1 MVRKGSRNMQK
12 KAFVRRDMAIFNG
25 IVLLLLIAAVMT
37 LLCFLNN
44 EKELV
49 FLIFACLSFNIIAAY
64 SLGTTKGLYLSI
76 VFVMFFSMYSL
87 YDIVLL
93 EKMGADVYID
103 FLALLC
109 FPVGGFL
116 GGELSAVVE
125 KNMFKIAS
133 VSELEKLVTLDG
145 STGFYNQQGFFK
157 QLEEE
162 VGRAKRYGTSFSL
175 LLFQISNLQ
184 QLQSIYKKQDIMF
197 IKKTVAEIV
206 ASKLRFTD
214 CRGILDDGSIG
225 VILPQTES
233 GGLNIVVSK
242 IDTAVGLIPV
252 KLSSAKRM
260 VRVRTSLGYATIE
273 NTDTDYKMLYLRAK
287 EDLVKYAFA
296 LFLNHDFDKSL
307 EVANMGLQKNA
318 RHAAF
323 NRLAMYNYTDLKRF
337 DEALKA
343 ADVFFKEC
351 DKADYSY
358 LDYMYYGHLLE
369 SLKKY
374 DDAVVQYEKA
384 VKMDPTKTDLFK
396 NISSAYEQK
405 NDYKKAISAYQKY
418 YASLDKEKQT
428 PDLQFQFG
436 RLYYGAGTQPDS
448 LAITVEERKQALMS
462 ADSTFHAIAEAAP
475 DSYLG
480 NFWRARANSALD
492 PETTQGLA
500 KPFYEEVAALLES
513 KNDPHYNSA
522 LVECYSYLGYYYLLA
537 IENPALKAEAKA
549 NKDKSIE
556 YWSKILAIDPANA
569 TAKRALDGIK

>member
-1 MVRKGSRNMQK
+1 MQK

-64 SLGTTKGLYLSI
+64 SLGTTKVLYLSI

-287 EDLVKYAFA
+287 EDLV
-296 LFLNHDFDKSL
+296 NGS
-307 EVANMGLQKNA
+307 
-318 RHAAF
+318 
-323 NRLAMYNYTDLKRF
+323 
-337 DEALKA
+337 
-343 ADVFFKEC
+343 
-351 DKADYSY
+351 
-358 LDYMYYGHLLE
+358 
-369 SLKKY
+369 
-374 DDAVVQYEKA
+374 
-384 VKMDPTKTDLFK
+384 
-396 NISSAYEQK
+396 
-405 NDYKKAISAYQKY
+405 
-418 YASLDKEKQT
+418 
-428 PDLQFQFG
+428 
-436 RLYYGAGTQPDS
+436 
-448 LAITVEERKQALMS
+448 
-462 ADSTFHAIAEAAP
+462 
-475 DSYLG
+475 
-480 NFWRARANSALD
+480 
-492 PETTQGLA
+492 
-500 KPFYEEVAALLES
+500 
-513 KNDPHYNSA
+513 
-522 LVECYSYLGYYYLLA
+522 
-537 IENPALKAEAKA
+537 
-549 NKDKSIE
+549 
-556 YWSKILAIDPANA
+556 
-569 TAKRALDGIK
+569 

>member
-1 MVRKGSRNMQK
+1 MQK

-76 VFVMFFSMYSL
+76 VFVMFFRMYSL

-214 CRGILDDGSIG
+214 CKGILDDGSIG

-287 EDLVKYAFA
+287 EDLV
-296 LFLNHDFDKSL
+296 NGS
-307 EVANMGLQKNA
+307 
-318 RHAAF
+318 
-323 NRLAMYNYTDLKRF
+323 
-337 DEALKA
+337 
-343 ADVFFKEC
+343 
-351 DKADYSY
+351 
-358 LDYMYYGHLLE
+358 
-369 SLKKY
+369 
-374 DDAVVQYEKA
+374 
-384 VKMDPTKTDLFK
+384 
-396 NISSAYEQK
+396 
-405 NDYKKAISAYQKY
+405 
-418 YASLDKEKQT
+418 
-428 PDLQFQFG
+428 
-436 RLYYGAGTQPDS
+436 
-448 LAITVEERKQALMS
+448 
-462 ADSTFHAIAEAAP
+462 
-475 DSYLG
+475 
-480 NFWRARANSALD
+480 
-492 PETTQGLA
+492 
-500 KPFYEEVAALLES
+500 
-513 KNDPHYNSA
+513 
-522 LVECYSYLGYYYLLA
+522 
-537 IENPALKAEAKA
+537 
-549 NKDKSIE
+549 
-556 YWSKILAIDPANA
+556 
-569 TAKRALDGIK
+569 

>member
-1 MVRKGSRNMQK
+1 MQK

-197 IKKTVAEIV
+197 IKKTVVEIV

-214 CRGILDDGSIG
+214 CKGILDDGSIG

-287 EDLVKYAFA
+287 EDLV
-296 LFLNHDFDKSL
+296 NGS
-307 EVANMGLQKNA
+307 
-318 RHAAF
+318 
-323 NRLAMYNYTDLKRF
+323 
-337 DEALKA
+337 
-343 ADVFFKEC
+343 
-351 DKADYSY
+351 
-358 LDYMYYGHLLE
+358 
-369 SLKKY
+369 
-374 DDAVVQYEKA
+374 
-384 VKMDPTKTDLFK
+384 
-396 NISSAYEQK
+396 
-405 NDYKKAISAYQKY
+405 
-418 YASLDKEKQT
+418 
-428 PDLQFQFG
+428 
-436 RLYYGAGTQPDS
+436 
-448 LAITVEERKQALMS
+448 
-462 ADSTFHAIAEAAP
+462 
-475 DSYLG
+475 
-480 NFWRARANSALD
+480 
-492 PETTQGLA
+492 
-500 KPFYEEVAALLES
+500 
-513 KNDPHYNSA
+513 
-522 LVECYSYLGYYYLLA
+522 
-537 IENPALKAEAKA
+537 
-549 NKDKSIE
+549 
-556 YWSKILAIDPANA
+556 
-569 TAKRALDGIK
+569 

>member
-214 CRGILDDGSIG
+214 CKGILDDGSIG

-252 KLSSAKRM
+252 KLSSAKRV

-287 EDLVKYAFA
+287 EDLV
-296 LFLNHDFDKSL
+296 NGS
-307 EVANMGLQKNA
+307 
-318 RHAAF
+318 
-323 NRLAMYNYTDLKRF
+323 
-337 DEALKA
+337 
-343 ADVFFKEC
+343 
-351 DKADYSY
+351 
-358 LDYMYYGHLLE
+358 
-369 SLKKY
+369 
-374 DDAVVQYEKA
+374 
-384 VKMDPTKTDLFK
+384 
-396 NISSAYEQK
+396 
-405 NDYKKAISAYQKY
+405 
-418 YASLDKEKQT
+418 
-428 PDLQFQFG
+428 
-436 RLYYGAGTQPDS
+436 
-448 LAITVEERKQALMS
+448 
-462 ADSTFHAIAEAAP
+462 
-475 DSYLG
+475 
-480 NFWRARANSALD
+480 
-492 PETTQGLA
+492 
-500 KPFYEEVAALLES
+500 
-513 KNDPHYNSA
+513 
-522 LVECYSYLGYYYLLA
+522 
-537 IENPALKAEAKA
+537 
-549 NKDKSIE
+549 
-556 YWSKILAIDPANA
+556 
-569 TAKRALDGIK
+569 

>member
-1 MVRKGSRNMQK
+1 MQK

-49 FLIFACLSFNIIAAY
+49 FLNFACLSFNIIAAY

-214 CRGILDDGSIG
+214 CKGILDDGSIG

-287 EDLVKYAFA
+287 EDLV
-296 LFLNHDFDKSL
+296 NGS
-307 EVANMGLQKNA
+307 
-318 RHAAF
+318 
-323 NRLAMYNYTDLKRF
+323 
-337 DEALKA
+337 
-343 ADVFFKEC
+343 
-351 DKADYSY
+351 
-358 LDYMYYGHLLE
+358 
-369 SLKKY
+369 
-374 DDAVVQYEKA
+374 
-384 VKMDPTKTDLFK
+384 
-396 NISSAYEQK
+396 
-405 NDYKKAISAYQKY
+405 
-418 YASLDKEKQT
+418 
-428 PDLQFQFG
+428 
-436 RLYYGAGTQPDS
+436 
-448 LAITVEERKQALMS
+448 
-462 ADSTFHAIAEAAP
+462 
-475 DSYLG
+475 
-480 NFWRARANSALD
+480 
-492 PETTQGLA
+492 
-500 KPFYEEVAALLES
+500 
-513 KNDPHYNSA
+513 
-522 LVECYSYLGYYYLLA
+522 
-537 IENPALKAEAKA
+537 
-549 NKDKSIE
+549 
-556 YWSKILAIDPANA
+556 
-569 TAKRALDGIK
+569 

>member
-1 MVRKGSRNMQK
+1 MQK

-25 IVLLLLIAAVMT
+25 IVLLLLIAAVIT

-214 CRGILDDGSIG
+214 CKGILDDGSIG

-287 EDLVKYAFA
+287 EDLVNGSQDAF
-296 LFLNHDFDKSL
+296 S
-307 EVANMGLQKNA
+307 QKNNIGIVNVDIGD
-318 RHAAF
+318 R
-323 NRLAMYNYTDLKRF
+323 
-337 DEALKA
+337 
-343 ADVFFKEC
+343 
-351 DKADYSY
+351 
-358 LDYMYYGHLLE
+358 HLLC
-369 SLKKY
+369 
-374 DDAVVQYEKA
+374 
-384 VKMDPTKTDLFK
+384 TDCR
-396 NISSAYEQK
+396 QK
-405 NDYKKAISAYQKY
+405 
-418 YASLDKEKQT
+418 
-428 PDLQFQFG
+428 F
-436 RLYYGAGTQPDS
+436 
-448 LAITVEERKQALMS
+448 
-462 ADSTFHAIAEAAP
+462 
-475 DSYLG
+475 
-480 NFWRARANSALD
+480 
-492 PETTQGLA
+492 
-500 KPFYEEVAALLES
+500 
-513 KNDPHYNSA
+513 
-522 LVECYSYLGYYYLLA
+522 
-537 IENPALKAEAKA
+537 PAL
-549 NKDKSIE
+549 
-556 YWSKILAIDPANA
+556 
-569 TAKRALDGIK
+569 

>member
-1 MVRKGSRNMQK
+1 MKK

-87 YDIVLL
+87 DDIVLL

-214 CRGILDDGSIG
+214 CKGILDDGSIG

-287 EDLVKYAFA
+287 EDLV
-296 LFLNHDFDKSL
+296 NGS
-307 EVANMGLQKNA
+307 
-318 RHAAF
+318 
-323 NRLAMYNYTDLKRF
+323 
-337 DEALKA
+337 
-343 ADVFFKEC
+343 
-351 DKADYSY
+351 
-358 LDYMYYGHLLE
+358 
-369 SLKKY
+369 
-374 DDAVVQYEKA
+374 
-384 VKMDPTKTDLFK
+384 
-396 NISSAYEQK
+396 
-405 NDYKKAISAYQKY
+405 
-418 YASLDKEKQT
+418 
-428 PDLQFQFG
+428 
-436 RLYYGAGTQPDS
+436 
-448 LAITVEERKQALMS
+448 
-462 ADSTFHAIAEAAP
+462 
-475 DSYLG
+475 
-480 NFWRARANSALD
+480 
-492 PETTQGLA
+492 
-500 KPFYEEVAALLES
+500 
-513 KNDPHYNSA
+513 
-522 LVECYSYLGYYYLLA
+522 
-537 IENPALKAEAKA
+537 
-549 NKDKSIE
+549 
-556 YWSKILAIDPANA
+556 
-569 TAKRALDGIK
+569 

>member
-93 EKMGADVYID
+93 EKMGADVYFD

-287 EDLVKYAFA
+287 EDLV
-296 LFLNHDFDKSL
+296 NGS
-307 EVANMGLQKNA
+307 
-318 RHAAF
+318 
-323 NRLAMYNYTDLKRF
+323 
-337 DEALKA
+337 
-343 ADVFFKEC
+343 
-351 DKADYSY
+351 
-358 LDYMYYGHLLE
+358 
-369 SLKKY
+369 
-374 DDAVVQYEKA
+374 
-384 VKMDPTKTDLFK
+384 
-396 NISSAYEQK
+396 
-405 NDYKKAISAYQKY
+405 
-418 YASLDKEKQT
+418 
-428 PDLQFQFG
+428 
-436 RLYYGAGTQPDS
+436 
-448 LAITVEERKQALMS
+448 
-462 ADSTFHAIAEAAP
+462 
-475 DSYLG
+475 
-480 NFWRARANSALD
+480 
-492 PETTQGLA
+492 
-500 KPFYEEVAALLES
+500 
-513 KNDPHYNSA
+513 
-522 LVECYSYLGYYYLLA
+522 
-537 IENPALKAEAKA
+537 
-549 NKDKSIE
+549 
-556 YWSKILAIDPANA
+556 
-569 TAKRALDGIK
+569 

>member
-1 MVRKGSRNMQK
+1 MQK

-25 IVLLLLIAAVMT
+25 IVLLLLIAAEMT

-214 CRGILDDGSIG
+214 CKGILDDGSIG

-287 EDLVKYAFA
+287 EDLV
-296 LFLNHDFDKSL
+296 NGS
-307 EVANMGLQKNA
+307 
-318 RHAAF
+318 
-323 NRLAMYNYTDLKRF
+323 
-337 DEALKA
+337 
-343 ADVFFKEC
+343 
-351 DKADYSY
+351 
-358 LDYMYYGHLLE
+358 
-369 SLKKY
+369 
-374 DDAVVQYEKA
+374 
-384 VKMDPTKTDLFK
+384 
-396 NISSAYEQK
+396 
-405 NDYKKAISAYQKY
+405 
-418 YASLDKEKQT
+418 
-428 PDLQFQFG
+428 
-436 RLYYGAGTQPDS
+436 
-448 LAITVEERKQALMS
+448 
-462 ADSTFHAIAEAAP
+462 
-475 DSYLG
+475 
-480 NFWRARANSALD
+480 
-492 PETTQGLA
+492 
-500 KPFYEEVAALLES
+500 
-513 KNDPHYNSA
+513 
-522 LVECYSYLGYYYLLA
+522 
-537 IENPALKAEAKA
+537 
-549 NKDKSIE
+549 
-556 YWSKILAIDPANA
+556 
-569 TAKRALDGIK
+569 

>member
-1 MVRKGSRNMQK
+1 MQK

-25 IVLLLLIAAVMT
+25 IVLLLLIAAVIT

-44 EKELV
+44 VKELV
-49 FLIFACLSFNIIAAY
+49 FLIFACLSFNIITAY

-214 CRGILDDGSIG
+214 CKGILDDGSIG

-287 EDLVKYAFA
+287 EDLV
-296 LFLNHDFDKSL
+296 NGS
-307 EVANMGLQKNA
+307 
-318 RHAAF
+318 
-323 NRLAMYNYTDLKRF
+323 
-337 DEALKA
+337 
-343 ADVFFKEC
+343 
-351 DKADYSY
+351 
-358 LDYMYYGHLLE
+358 
-369 SLKKY
+369 
-374 DDAVVQYEKA
+374 
-384 VKMDPTKTDLFK
+384 
-396 NISSAYEQK
+396 
-405 NDYKKAISAYQKY
+405 
-418 YASLDKEKQT
+418 
-428 PDLQFQFG
+428 
-436 RLYYGAGTQPDS
+436 
-448 LAITVEERKQALMS
+448 
-462 ADSTFHAIAEAAP
+462 
-475 DSYLG
+475 
-480 NFWRARANSALD
+480 
-492 PETTQGLA
+492 
-500 KPFYEEVAALLES
+500 
-513 KNDPHYNSA
+513 
-522 LVECYSYLGYYYLLA
+522 
-537 IENPALKAEAKA
+537 
-549 NKDKSIE
+549 
-556 YWSKILAIDPANA
+556 
-569 TAKRALDGIK
+569 

>member
-1 MVRKGSRNMQK
+1 MQK

-25 IVLLLLIAAVMT
+25 IVLLLLIAAVMS

-214 CRGILDDGSIG
+214 CKGILDDGSIG

-287 EDLVKYAFA
+287 EDLV
-296 LFLNHDFDKSL
+296 NGS
-307 EVANMGLQKNA
+307 
-318 RHAAF
+318 
-323 NRLAMYNYTDLKRF
+323 
-337 DEALKA
+337 
-343 ADVFFKEC
+343 
-351 DKADYSY
+351 
-358 LDYMYYGHLLE
+358 
-369 SLKKY
+369 
-374 DDAVVQYEKA
+374 
-384 VKMDPTKTDLFK
+384 
-396 NISSAYEQK
+396 
-405 NDYKKAISAYQKY
+405 
-418 YASLDKEKQT
+418 
-428 PDLQFQFG
+428 
-436 RLYYGAGTQPDS
+436 
-448 LAITVEERKQALMS
+448 
-462 ADSTFHAIAEAAP
+462 
-475 DSYLG
+475 
-480 NFWRARANSALD
+480 
-492 PETTQGLA
+492 
-500 KPFYEEVAALLES
+500 
-513 KNDPHYNSA
+513 
-522 LVECYSYLGYYYLLA
+522 
-537 IENPALKAEAKA
+537 
-549 NKDKSIE
+549 
-556 YWSKILAIDPANA
+556 
-569 TAKRALDGIK
+569 

>member
-1 MVRKGSRNMQK
+1 MQK

-109 FPVGGFL
+109 FPVGGLL

-287 EDLVKYAFA
+287 EDLV
-296 LFLNHDFDKSL
+296 NGS
-307 EVANMGLQKNA
+307 
-318 RHAAF
+318 
-323 NRLAMYNYTDLKRF
+323 
-337 DEALKA
+337 
-343 ADVFFKEC
+343 
-351 DKADYSY
+351 
-358 LDYMYYGHLLE
+358 
-369 SLKKY
+369 
-374 DDAVVQYEKA
+374 
-384 VKMDPTKTDLFK
+384 
-396 NISSAYEQK
+396 
-405 NDYKKAISAYQKY
+405 
-418 YASLDKEKQT
+418 
-428 PDLQFQFG
+428 
-436 RLYYGAGTQPDS
+436 
-448 LAITVEERKQALMS
+448 
-462 ADSTFHAIAEAAP
+462 
-475 DSYLG
+475 
-480 NFWRARANSALD
+480 
-492 PETTQGLA
+492 
-500 KPFYEEVAALLES
+500 
-513 KNDPHYNSA
+513 
-522 LVECYSYLGYYYLLA
+522 
-537 IENPALKAEAKA
+537 
-549 NKDKSIE
+549 
-556 YWSKILAIDPANA
+556 
-569 TAKRALDGIK
+569 

>member
-1 MVRKGSRNMQK
+1 MQK

-25 IVLLLLIAAVMT
+25 IVLLLLIAAVIT

-49 FLIFACLSFNIIAAY
+49 FLIFACLSFNIITAY

-133 VSELEKLVTLDG
+133 VSELKKLVTLDG

-214 CRGILDDGSIG
+214 CKGILDDGSIG

-287 EDLVKYAFA
+287 EDLV
-296 LFLNHDFDKSL
+296 NGS
-307 EVANMGLQKNA
+307 
-318 RHAAF
+318 
-323 NRLAMYNYTDLKRF
+323 
-337 DEALKA
+337 
-343 ADVFFKEC
+343 
-351 DKADYSY
+351 
-358 LDYMYYGHLLE
+358 
-369 SLKKY
+369 
-374 DDAVVQYEKA
+374 
-384 VKMDPTKTDLFK
+384 
-396 NISSAYEQK
+396 
-405 NDYKKAISAYQKY
+405 
-418 YASLDKEKQT
+418 
-428 PDLQFQFG
+428 
-436 RLYYGAGTQPDS
+436 
-448 LAITVEERKQALMS
+448 
-462 ADSTFHAIAEAAP
+462 
-475 DSYLG
+475 
-480 NFWRARANSALD
+480 
-492 PETTQGLA
+492 
-500 KPFYEEVAALLES
+500 
-513 KNDPHYNSA
+513 
-522 LVECYSYLGYYYLLA
+522 
-537 IENPALKAEAKA
+537 
-549 NKDKSIE
+549 
-556 YWSKILAIDPANA
+556 
-569 TAKRALDGIK
+569 

>member
-1 MVRKGSRNMQK
+1 MQK

-25 IVLLLLIAAVMT
+25 IVLLLLIAAVIT

-44 EKELV
+44 VKELV
-49 FLIFACLSFNIIAAY
+49 FLIFACLSFNIITAY

-214 CRGILDDGSIG
+214 CKGILDDGSIG

-260 VRVRTSLGYATIE
+260 VRVRTSLGYAMIE

-287 EDLVKYAFA
+287 EDLV
-296 LFLNHDFDKSL
+296 NGS
-307 EVANMGLQKNA
+307 
-318 RHAAF
+318 
-323 NRLAMYNYTDLKRF
+323 
-337 DEALKA
+337 
-343 ADVFFKEC
+343 
-351 DKADYSY
+351 
-358 LDYMYYGHLLE
+358 
-369 SLKKY
+369 
-374 DDAVVQYEKA
+374 
-384 VKMDPTKTDLFK
+384 
-396 NISSAYEQK
+396 
-405 NDYKKAISAYQKY
+405 
-418 YASLDKEKQT
+418 
-428 PDLQFQFG
+428 
-436 RLYYGAGTQPDS
+436 
-448 LAITVEERKQALMS
+448 
-462 ADSTFHAIAEAAP
+462 
-475 DSYLG
+475 
-480 NFWRARANSALD
+480 
-492 PETTQGLA
+492 
-500 KPFYEEVAALLES
+500 
-513 KNDPHYNSA
+513 
-522 LVECYSYLGYYYLLA
+522 
-537 IENPALKAEAKA
+537 
-549 NKDKSIE
+549 
-556 YWSKILAIDPANA
+556 
-569 TAKRALDGIK
+569 

>member
-1 MVRKGSRNMQK
+1 MQK

-206 ASKLRFTD
+206 ATKLRFTD
-214 CRGILDDGSIG
+214 CKGILDDGSIG

-287 EDLVKYAFA
+287 EDLV
-296 LFLNHDFDKSL
+296 NGS
-307 EVANMGLQKNA
+307 
-318 RHAAF
+318 
-323 NRLAMYNYTDLKRF
+323 
-337 DEALKA
+337 
-343 ADVFFKEC
+343 
-351 DKADYSY
+351 
-358 LDYMYYGHLLE
+358 
-369 SLKKY
+369 
-374 DDAVVQYEKA
+374 
-384 VKMDPTKTDLFK
+384 
-396 NISSAYEQK
+396 
-405 NDYKKAISAYQKY
+405 
-418 YASLDKEKQT
+418 
-428 PDLQFQFG
+428 
-436 RLYYGAGTQPDS
+436 
-448 LAITVEERKQALMS
+448 
-462 ADSTFHAIAEAAP
+462 
-475 DSYLG
+475 
-480 NFWRARANSALD
+480 
-492 PETTQGLA
+492 
-500 KPFYEEVAALLES
+500 
-513 KNDPHYNSA
+513 
-522 LVECYSYLGYYYLLA
+522 
-537 IENPALKAEAKA
+537 
-549 NKDKSIE
+549 
-556 YWSKILAIDPANA
+556 
-569 TAKRALDGIK
+569 

>member
-1 MVRKGSRNMQK
+1 MQK

-25 IVLLLLIAAVMT
+25 IVLLLLIAAVIT

-49 FLIFACLSFNIIAAY
+49 FLIFACLSFNIITAY

-214 CRGILDDGSIG
+214 CKGILDDGSIG

-273 NTDTDYKMLYLRAK
+273 NTDTDYKMLYLWAK
-287 EDLVKYAFA
+287 EDLV
-296 LFLNHDFDKSL
+296 NGS
-307 EVANMGLQKNA
+307 
-318 RHAAF
+318 
-323 NRLAMYNYTDLKRF
+323 
-337 DEALKA
+337 
-343 ADVFFKEC
+343 
-351 DKADYSY
+351 
-358 LDYMYYGHLLE
+358 
-369 SLKKY
+369 
-374 DDAVVQYEKA
+374 
-384 VKMDPTKTDLFK
+384 
-396 NISSAYEQK
+396 
-405 NDYKKAISAYQKY
+405 
-418 YASLDKEKQT
+418 
-428 PDLQFQFG
+428 
-436 RLYYGAGTQPDS
+436 
-448 LAITVEERKQALMS
+448 
-462 ADSTFHAIAEAAP
+462 
-475 DSYLG
+475 
-480 NFWRARANSALD
+480 
-492 PETTQGLA
+492 
-500 KPFYEEVAALLES
+500 
-513 KNDPHYNSA
+513 
-522 LVECYSYLGYYYLLA
+522 
-537 IENPALKAEAKA
+537 
-549 NKDKSIE
+549 
-556 YWSKILAIDPANA
+556 
-569 TAKRALDGIK
+569 

>member
-1 MVRKGSRNMQK
+1 
-12 KAFVRRDMAIFNG
+12 MAIFNG

-214 CRGILDDGSIG
+214 CKGILDDGSIG

-260 VRVRTSLGYATIE
+260 VRVRTSLGYVTIE

-287 EDLVKYAFA
+287 EDLV
-296 LFLNHDFDKSL
+296 NGS
-307 EVANMGLQKNA
+307 
-318 RHAAF
+318 
-323 NRLAMYNYTDLKRF
+323 
-337 DEALKA
+337 
-343 ADVFFKEC
+343 
-351 DKADYSY
+351 
-358 LDYMYYGHLLE
+358 
-369 SLKKY
+369 
-374 DDAVVQYEKA
+374 
-384 VKMDPTKTDLFK
+384 
-396 NISSAYEQK
+396 
-405 NDYKKAISAYQKY
+405 
-418 YASLDKEKQT
+418 
-428 PDLQFQFG
+428 
-436 RLYYGAGTQPDS
+436 
-448 LAITVEERKQALMS
+448 
-462 ADSTFHAIAEAAP
+462 
-475 DSYLG
+475 
-480 NFWRARANSALD
+480 
-492 PETTQGLA
+492 
-500 KPFYEEVAALLES
+500 
-513 KNDPHYNSA
+513 
-522 LVECYSYLGYYYLLA
+522 
-537 IENPALKAEAKA
+537 
-549 NKDKSIE
+549 
-556 YWSKILAIDPANA
+556 
-569 TAKRALDGIK
+569 

>member
-1 MVRKGSRNMQK
+1 MQK

-93 EKMGADVYID
+93 ERMGADVYID

-133 VSELEKLVTLDG
+133 VSEMEKLVTLDG

-287 EDLVKYAFA
+287 EDLV
-296 LFLNHDFDKSL
+296 NGS
-307 EVANMGLQKNA
+307 
-318 RHAAF
+318 
-323 NRLAMYNYTDLKRF
+323 
-337 DEALKA
+337 
-343 ADVFFKEC
+343 
-351 DKADYSY
+351 
-358 LDYMYYGHLLE
+358 
-369 SLKKY
+369 
-374 DDAVVQYEKA
+374 
-384 VKMDPTKTDLFK
+384 
-396 NISSAYEQK
+396 
-405 NDYKKAISAYQKY
+405 
-418 YASLDKEKQT
+418 
-428 PDLQFQFG
+428 
-436 RLYYGAGTQPDS
+436 
-448 LAITVEERKQALMS
+448 
-462 ADSTFHAIAEAAP
+462 
-475 DSYLG
+475 
-480 NFWRARANSALD
+480 
-492 PETTQGLA
+492 
-500 KPFYEEVAALLES
+500 
-513 KNDPHYNSA
+513 
-522 LVECYSYLGYYYLLA
+522 
-537 IENPALKAEAKA
+537 
-549 NKDKSIE
+549 
-556 YWSKILAIDPANA
+556 
-569 TAKRALDGIK
+569 

>member
-1 MVRKGSRNMQK
+1 MQK

-25 IVLLLLIAAVMT
+25 IVLLLLIAAVIT

-49 FLIFACLSFNIIAAY
+49 FLIFACLSFNIITAY

-214 CRGILDDGSIG
+214 CKGILDDGSIG

-287 EDLVKYAFA
+287 EDLV
-296 LFLNHDFDKSL
+296 N
-307 EVANMGLQKNA
+307 
-318 RHAAF
+318 
-323 NRLAMYNYTDLKRF
+323 
-337 DEALKA
+337 
-343 ADVFFKEC
+343 
-351 DKADYSY
+351 
-358 LDYMYYGHLLE
+358 
-369 SLKKY
+369 
-374 DDAVVQYEKA
+374 
-384 VKMDPTKTDLFK
+384 
-396 NISSAYEQK
+396 
-405 NDYKKAISAYQKY
+405 
-418 YASLDKEKQT
+418 
-428 PDLQFQFG
+428 G
-436 RLYYGAGTQPDS
+436 R
-448 LAITVEERKQALMS
+448 
-462 ADSTFHAIAEAAP
+462 
-475 DSYLG
+475 
-480 NFWRARANSALD
+480 
-492 PETTQGLA
+492 
-500 KPFYEEVAALLES
+500 
-513 KNDPHYNSA
+513 
-522 LVECYSYLGYYYLLA
+522 
-537 IENPALKAEAKA
+537 
-549 NKDKSIE
+549 
-556 YWSKILAIDPANA
+556 
-569 TAKRALDGIK
+569 

>member
-1 MVRKGSRNMQK
+1 MQK

-87 YDIVLL
+87 YDILLL

-214 CRGILDDGSIG
+214 CKGILDDGSIG

-287 EDLVKYAFA
+287 EDLV
-296 LFLNHDFDKSL
+296 NGS
-307 EVANMGLQKNA
+307 
-318 RHAAF
+318 
-323 NRLAMYNYTDLKRF
+323 
-337 DEALKA
+337 
-343 ADVFFKEC
+343 
-351 DKADYSY
+351 
-358 LDYMYYGHLLE
+358 
-369 SLKKY
+369 
-374 DDAVVQYEKA
+374 
-384 VKMDPTKTDLFK
+384 
-396 NISSAYEQK
+396 
-405 NDYKKAISAYQKY
+405 
-418 YASLDKEKQT
+418 
-428 PDLQFQFG
+428 
-436 RLYYGAGTQPDS
+436 
-448 LAITVEERKQALMS
+448 
-462 ADSTFHAIAEAAP
+462 
-475 DSYLG
+475 
-480 NFWRARANSALD
+480 
-492 PETTQGLA
+492 
-500 KPFYEEVAALLES
+500 
-513 KNDPHYNSA
+513 
-522 LVECYSYLGYYYLLA
+522 
-537 IENPALKAEAKA
+537 
-549 NKDKSIE
+549 
-556 YWSKILAIDPANA
+556 
-569 TAKRALDGIK
+569 

>member
-25 IVLLLLIAAVMT
+25 IVLLLLIAAVIT

-49 FLIFACLSFNIIAAY
+49 FLIFACLSFNIITAY

-214 CRGILDDGSIG
+214 CKGILDDGSIG

-260 VRVRTSLGYATIE
+260 VRVRTSTG
-273 NTDTDYKMLYLRAK
+273 
-287 EDLVKYAFA
+287 VC
-296 LFLNHDFDKSL
+296 HD
-307 EVANMGLQKNA
+307 
-318 RHAAF
+318 
-323 NRLAMYNYTDLKRF
+323 
-337 DEALKA
+337 
-343 ADVFFKEC
+343 
-351 DKADYSY
+351 
-358 LDYMYYGHLLE
+358 
-369 SLKKY
+369 
-374 DDAVVQYEKA
+374 
-384 VKMDPTKTDLFK
+384 
-396 NISSAYEQK
+396 
-405 NDYKKAISAYQKY
+405 
-418 YASLDKEKQT
+418 
-428 PDLQFQFG
+428 
-436 RLYYGAGTQPDS
+436 
-448 LAITVEERKQALMS
+448 
-462 ADSTFHAIAEAAP
+462 
-475 DSYLG
+475 
-480 NFWRARANSALD
+480 
-492 PETTQGLA
+492 
-500 KPFYEEVAALLES
+500 
-513 KNDPHYNSA
+513 
-522 LVECYSYLGYYYLLA
+522 
-537 IENPALKAEAKA
+537 
-549 NKDKSIE
+549 
-556 YWSKILAIDPANA
+556 
-569 TAKRALDGIK
+569 

>member
-214 CRGILDDGSIG
+214 CKGILDDGSIG

-233 GGLNIVVSK
+233 GGLDIVVSK

-287 EDLVKYAFA
+287 EDLV
-296 LFLNHDFDKSL
+296 NGS
-307 EVANMGLQKNA
+307 
-318 RHAAF
+318 
-323 NRLAMYNYTDLKRF
+323 
-337 DEALKA
+337 
-343 ADVFFKEC
+343 
-351 DKADYSY
+351 
-358 LDYMYYGHLLE
+358 
-369 SLKKY
+369 
-374 DDAVVQYEKA
+374 
-384 VKMDPTKTDLFK
+384 
-396 NISSAYEQK
+396 
-405 NDYKKAISAYQKY
+405 
-418 YASLDKEKQT
+418 
-428 PDLQFQFG
+428 
-436 RLYYGAGTQPDS
+436 
-448 LAITVEERKQALMS
+448 
-462 ADSTFHAIAEAAP
+462 
-475 DSYLG
+475 
-480 NFWRARANSALD
+480 
-492 PETTQGLA
+492 
-500 KPFYEEVAALLES
+500 
-513 KNDPHYNSA
+513 
-522 LVECYSYLGYYYLLA
+522 
-537 IENPALKAEAKA
+537 
-549 NKDKSIE
+549 
-556 YWSKILAIDPANA
+556 
-569 TAKRALDGIK
+569 

>member
-1 MVRKGSRNMQK
+1 MQK

-116 GGELSAVVE
+116 GEELSAMVE

-214 CRGILDDGSIG
+214 CKGILDDGSIG

-287 EDLVKYAFA
+287 EDLV
-296 LFLNHDFDKSL
+296 NGS
-307 EVANMGLQKNA
+307 
-318 RHAAF
+318 
-323 NRLAMYNYTDLKRF
+323 
-337 DEALKA
+337 
-343 ADVFFKEC
+343 
-351 DKADYSY
+351 
-358 LDYMYYGHLLE
+358 
-369 SLKKY
+369 
-374 DDAVVQYEKA
+374 
-384 VKMDPTKTDLFK
+384 
-396 NISSAYEQK
+396 
-405 NDYKKAISAYQKY
+405 
-418 YASLDKEKQT
+418 
-428 PDLQFQFG
+428 
-436 RLYYGAGTQPDS
+436 
-448 LAITVEERKQALMS
+448 
-462 ADSTFHAIAEAAP
+462 
-475 DSYLG
+475 
-480 NFWRARANSALD
+480 
-492 PETTQGLA
+492 
-500 KPFYEEVAALLES
+500 
-513 KNDPHYNSA
+513 
-522 LVECYSYLGYYYLLA
+522 
-537 IENPALKAEAKA
+537 
-549 NKDKSIE
+549 
-556 YWSKILAIDPANA
+556 
-569 TAKRALDGIK
+569 

>member
-1 MVRKGSRNMQK
+1 MQK

-214 CRGILDDGSIG
+214 CKGILDDGSIG

-242 IDTAVGLIPV
+242 IDTAVGLTPV

-287 EDLVKYAFA
+287 EDLV
-296 LFLNHDFDKSL
+296 NGS
-307 EVANMGLQKNA
+307 
-318 RHAAF
+318 
-323 NRLAMYNYTDLKRF
+323 
-337 DEALKA
+337 
-343 ADVFFKEC
+343 
-351 DKADYSY
+351 
-358 LDYMYYGHLLE
+358 
-369 SLKKY
+369 
-374 DDAVVQYEKA
+374 
-384 VKMDPTKTDLFK
+384 
-396 NISSAYEQK
+396 
-405 NDYKKAISAYQKY
+405 
-418 YASLDKEKQT
+418 
-428 PDLQFQFG
+428 
-436 RLYYGAGTQPDS
+436 
-448 LAITVEERKQALMS
+448 
-462 ADSTFHAIAEAAP
+462 
-475 DSYLG
+475 
-480 NFWRARANSALD
+480 
-492 PETTQGLA
+492 
-500 KPFYEEVAALLES
+500 
-513 KNDPHYNSA
+513 
-522 LVECYSYLGYYYLLA
+522 
-537 IENPALKAEAKA
+537 
-549 NKDKSIE
+549 
-556 YWSKILAIDPANA
+556 
-569 TAKRALDGIK
+569 

>member
-1 MVRKGSRNMQK
+1 MQK

-25 IVLLLLIAAVMT
+25 IVLLLLIAAVIT

-49 FLIFACLSFNIIAAY
+49 FLIFACLSFNIITAY

-133 VSELEKLVTLDG
+133 VSELGKLVTLDG

-214 CRGILDDGSIG
+214 CKGILDDGSIG

-287 EDLVKYAFA
+287 EDLV
-296 LFLNHDFDKSL
+296 NGS
-307 EVANMGLQKNA
+307 
-318 RHAAF
+318 
-323 NRLAMYNYTDLKRF
+323 
-337 DEALKA
+337 
-343 ADVFFKEC
+343 
-351 DKADYSY
+351 
-358 LDYMYYGHLLE
+358 
-369 SLKKY
+369 
-374 DDAVVQYEKA
+374 
-384 VKMDPTKTDLFK
+384 
-396 NISSAYEQK
+396 
-405 NDYKKAISAYQKY
+405 
-418 YASLDKEKQT
+418 
-428 PDLQFQFG
+428 
-436 RLYYGAGTQPDS
+436 
-448 LAITVEERKQALMS
+448 
-462 ADSTFHAIAEAAP
+462 
-475 DSYLG
+475 
-480 NFWRARANSALD
+480 
-492 PETTQGLA
+492 
-500 KPFYEEVAALLES
+500 
-513 KNDPHYNSA
+513 
-522 LVECYSYLGYYYLLA
+522 
-537 IENPALKAEAKA
+537 
-549 NKDKSIE
+549 
-556 YWSKILAIDPANA
+556 
-569 TAKRALDGIK
+569 

>member
-1 MVRKGSRNMQK
+1 MQK

-214 CRGILDDGSIG
+214 CKGILDDGSIG

-233 GGLNIVVSK
+233 GGLNIVLSK

-287 EDLVKYAFA
+287 EDLV
-296 LFLNHDFDKSL
+296 NGS
-307 EVANMGLQKNA
+307 
-318 RHAAF
+318 
-323 NRLAMYNYTDLKRF
+323 
-337 DEALKA
+337 
-343 ADVFFKEC
+343 
-351 DKADYSY
+351 
-358 LDYMYYGHLLE
+358 
-369 SLKKY
+369 
-374 DDAVVQYEKA
+374 
-384 VKMDPTKTDLFK
+384 
-396 NISSAYEQK
+396 
-405 NDYKKAISAYQKY
+405 
-418 YASLDKEKQT
+418 
-428 PDLQFQFG
+428 
-436 RLYYGAGTQPDS
+436 
-448 LAITVEERKQALMS
+448 
-462 ADSTFHAIAEAAP
+462 
-475 DSYLG
+475 
-480 NFWRARANSALD
+480 
-492 PETTQGLA
+492 
-500 KPFYEEVAALLES
+500 
-513 KNDPHYNSA
+513 
-522 LVECYSYLGYYYLLA
+522 
-537 IENPALKAEAKA
+537 
-549 NKDKSIE
+549 
-556 YWSKILAIDPANA
+556 
-569 TAKRALDGIK
+569 

>member
-1 MVRKGSRNMQK
+1 MQK
-12 KAFVRRDMAIFNG
+12 KTFVRRDMAIFNG

-214 CRGILDDGSIG
+214 CKGILDDGSIG

-287 EDLVKYAFA
+287 EDLV
-296 LFLNHDFDKSL
+296 NGS
-307 EVANMGLQKNA
+307 
-318 RHAAF
+318 
-323 NRLAMYNYTDLKRF
+323 
-337 DEALKA
+337 
-343 ADVFFKEC
+343 
-351 DKADYSY
+351 
-358 LDYMYYGHLLE
+358 
-369 SLKKY
+369 
-374 DDAVVQYEKA
+374 
-384 VKMDPTKTDLFK
+384 
-396 NISSAYEQK
+396 
-405 NDYKKAISAYQKY
+405 
-418 YASLDKEKQT
+418 
-428 PDLQFQFG
+428 
-436 RLYYGAGTQPDS
+436 
-448 LAITVEERKQALMS
+448 
-462 ADSTFHAIAEAAP
+462 
-475 DSYLG
+475 
-480 NFWRARANSALD
+480 
-492 PETTQGLA
+492 
-500 KPFYEEVAALLES
+500 
-513 KNDPHYNSA
+513 
-522 LVECYSYLGYYYLLA
+522 
-537 IENPALKAEAKA
+537 
-549 NKDKSIE
+549 
-556 YWSKILAIDPANA
+556 
-569 TAKRALDGIK
+569 

>member
-1 MVRKGSRNMQK
+1 MVRKGSRNIHK
-12 KAFVRRDMAIFNG
+12 KTFVRRDMAIFNG

-214 CRGILDDGSIG
+214 CKGILDDGSIG

-287 EDLVKYAFA
+287 EDLV
-296 LFLNHDFDKSL
+296 NGS
-307 EVANMGLQKNA
+307 
-318 RHAAF
+318 
-323 NRLAMYNYTDLKRF
+323 
-337 DEALKA
+337 
-343 ADVFFKEC
+343 
-351 DKADYSY
+351 
-358 LDYMYYGHLLE
+358 
-369 SLKKY
+369 
-374 DDAVVQYEKA
+374 
-384 VKMDPTKTDLFK
+384 
-396 NISSAYEQK
+396 
-405 NDYKKAISAYQKY
+405 
-418 YASLDKEKQT
+418 
-428 PDLQFQFG
+428 
-436 RLYYGAGTQPDS
+436 
-448 LAITVEERKQALMS
+448 
-462 ADSTFHAIAEAAP
+462 
-475 DSYLG
+475 
-480 NFWRARANSALD
+480 
-492 PETTQGLA
+492 
-500 KPFYEEVAALLES
+500 
-513 KNDPHYNSA
+513 
-522 LVECYSYLGYYYLLA
+522 
-537 IENPALKAEAKA
+537 
-549 NKDKSIE
+549 
-556 YWSKILAIDPANA
+556 
-569 TAKRALDGIK
+569 

>member
-49 FLIFACLSFNIIAAY
+49 ILIFACLSFNIIAAY

-214 CRGILDDGSIG
+214 CKGILDDGSIG

-287 EDLVKYAFA
+287 EDLV
-296 LFLNHDFDKSL
+296 NGS
-307 EVANMGLQKNA
+307 
-318 RHAAF
+318 
-323 NRLAMYNYTDLKRF
+323 
-337 DEALKA
+337 
-343 ADVFFKEC
+343 
-351 DKADYSY
+351 
-358 LDYMYYGHLLE
+358 
-369 SLKKY
+369 
-374 DDAVVQYEKA
+374 
-384 VKMDPTKTDLFK
+384 
-396 NISSAYEQK
+396 
-405 NDYKKAISAYQKY
+405 
-418 YASLDKEKQT
+418 
-428 PDLQFQFG
+428 
-436 RLYYGAGTQPDS
+436 
-448 LAITVEERKQALMS
+448 
-462 ADSTFHAIAEAAP
+462 
-475 DSYLG
+475 
-480 NFWRARANSALD
+480 
-492 PETTQGLA
+492 
-500 KPFYEEVAALLES
+500 
-513 KNDPHYNSA
+513 
-522 LVECYSYLGYYYLLA
+522 
-537 IENPALKAEAKA
+537 
-549 NKDKSIE
+549 
-556 YWSKILAIDPANA
+556 
-569 TAKRALDGIK
+569 

>member
-1 MVRKGSRNMQK
+1 MQK

-145 STGFYNQQGFFK
+145 STGFYNQQGFFL

-214 CRGILDDGSIG
+214 CKGILDDGSIG

-287 EDLVKYAFA
+287 EDLV
-296 LFLNHDFDKSL
+296 NGS
-307 EVANMGLQKNA
+307 
-318 RHAAF
+318 
-323 NRLAMYNYTDLKRF
+323 
-337 DEALKA
+337 
-343 ADVFFKEC
+343 
-351 DKADYSY
+351 
-358 LDYMYYGHLLE
+358 
-369 SLKKY
+369 
-374 DDAVVQYEKA
+374 
-384 VKMDPTKTDLFK
+384 
-396 NISSAYEQK
+396 
-405 NDYKKAISAYQKY
+405 
-418 YASLDKEKQT
+418 
-428 PDLQFQFG
+428 
-436 RLYYGAGTQPDS
+436 
-448 LAITVEERKQALMS
+448 
-462 ADSTFHAIAEAAP
+462 
-475 DSYLG
+475 
-480 NFWRARANSALD
+480 
-492 PETTQGLA
+492 
-500 KPFYEEVAALLES
+500 
-513 KNDPHYNSA
+513 
-522 LVECYSYLGYYYLLA
+522 
-537 IENPALKAEAKA
+537 
-549 NKDKSIE
+549 
-556 YWSKILAIDPANA
+556 
-569 TAKRALDGIK
+569 

>member
-1 MVRKGSRNMQK
+1 M
-12 KAFVRRDMAIFNG
+12 RRDMAIFNG
-25 IVLLLLIAAVMT
+25 IVLLLLIAAVIT

-49 FLIFACLSFNIIAAY
+49 FLIFACLSFNIITAY

-214 CRGILDDGSIG
+214 CKGILDDGSIG

-287 EDLVKYAFA
+287 EDLV
-296 LFLNHDFDKSL
+296 NGS
-307 EVANMGLQKNA
+307 
-318 RHAAF
+318 
-323 NRLAMYNYTDLKRF
+323 
-337 DEALKA
+337 
-343 ADVFFKEC
+343 
-351 DKADYSY
+351 
-358 LDYMYYGHLLE
+358 
-369 SLKKY
+369 
-374 DDAVVQYEKA
+374 
-384 VKMDPTKTDLFK
+384 
-396 NISSAYEQK
+396 
-405 NDYKKAISAYQKY
+405 
-418 YASLDKEKQT
+418 
-428 PDLQFQFG
+428 
-436 RLYYGAGTQPDS
+436 
-448 LAITVEERKQALMS
+448 
-462 ADSTFHAIAEAAP
+462 
-475 DSYLG
+475 
-480 NFWRARANSALD
+480 
-492 PETTQGLA
+492 
-500 KPFYEEVAALLES
+500 
-513 KNDPHYNSA
+513 
-522 LVECYSYLGYYYLLA
+522 
-537 IENPALKAEAKA
+537 
-549 NKDKSIE
+549 
-556 YWSKILAIDPANA
+556 
-569 TAKRALDGIK
+569 

>member
-1 MVRKGSRNMQK
+1 MQK
-12 KAFVRRDMAIFNG
+12 NAFVRRDMAIFNG

-133 VSELEKLVTLDG
+133 VSELEKLVTIDG

-214 CRGILDDGSIG
+214 CKGILDDGSIG

-287 EDLVKYAFA
+287 EDLV
-296 LFLNHDFDKSL
+296 NGS
-307 EVANMGLQKNA
+307 
-318 RHAAF
+318 
-323 NRLAMYNYTDLKRF
+323 
-337 DEALKA
+337 
-343 ADVFFKEC
+343 
-351 DKADYSY
+351 
-358 LDYMYYGHLLE
+358 
-369 SLKKY
+369 
-374 DDAVVQYEKA
+374 
-384 VKMDPTKTDLFK
+384 
-396 NISSAYEQK
+396 
-405 NDYKKAISAYQKY
+405 
-418 YASLDKEKQT
+418 
-428 PDLQFQFG
+428 
-436 RLYYGAGTQPDS
+436 
-448 LAITVEERKQALMS
+448 
-462 ADSTFHAIAEAAP
+462 
-475 DSYLG
+475 
-480 NFWRARANSALD
+480 
-492 PETTQGLA
+492 
-500 KPFYEEVAALLES
+500 
-513 KNDPHYNSA
+513 
-522 LVECYSYLGYYYLLA
+522 
-537 IENPALKAEAKA
+537 
-549 NKDKSIE
+549 
-556 YWSKILAIDPANA
+556 
-569 TAKRALDGIK
+569 

>member
-25 IVLLLLIAAVMT
+25 IVLLLLIAAVIT

-87 YDIVLL
+87 YYIVLL

-214 CRGILDDGSIG
+214 CKGILDDGSIG

-287 EDLVKYAFA
+287 EDLV
-296 LFLNHDFDKSL
+296 NGS
-307 EVANMGLQKNA
+307 
-318 RHAAF
+318 
-323 NRLAMYNYTDLKRF
+323 
-337 DEALKA
+337 
-343 ADVFFKEC
+343 
-351 DKADYSY
+351 
-358 LDYMYYGHLLE
+358 
-369 SLKKY
+369 
-374 DDAVVQYEKA
+374 
-384 VKMDPTKTDLFK
+384 
-396 NISSAYEQK
+396 
-405 NDYKKAISAYQKY
+405 
-418 YASLDKEKQT
+418 
-428 PDLQFQFG
+428 
-436 RLYYGAGTQPDS
+436 
-448 LAITVEERKQALMS
+448 
-462 ADSTFHAIAEAAP
+462 
-475 DSYLG
+475 
-480 NFWRARANSALD
+480 
-492 PETTQGLA
+492 
-500 KPFYEEVAALLES
+500 
-513 KNDPHYNSA
+513 
-522 LVECYSYLGYYYLLA
+522 
-537 IENPALKAEAKA
+537 
-549 NKDKSIE
+549 
-556 YWSKILAIDPANA
+556 
-569 TAKRALDGIK
+569 

>member
-1 MVRKGSRNMQK
+1 MQK

-25 IVLLLLIAAVMT
+25 IVLLLLIAAVIT

-49 FLIFACLSFNIIAAY
+49 FLIFACLSFNIITAY

-206 ASKLRFTD
+206 ASNLRFTD
-214 CRGILDDGSIG
+214 CKGILDDGSIG

-287 EDLVKYAFA
+287 EDLV
-296 LFLNHDFDKSL
+296 NGS
-307 EVANMGLQKNA
+307 
-318 RHAAF
+318 
-323 NRLAMYNYTDLKRF
+323 
-337 DEALKA
+337 
-343 ADVFFKEC
+343 
-351 DKADYSY
+351 
-358 LDYMYYGHLLE
+358 
-369 SLKKY
+369 
-374 DDAVVQYEKA
+374 
-384 VKMDPTKTDLFK
+384 
-396 NISSAYEQK
+396 
-405 NDYKKAISAYQKY
+405 
-418 YASLDKEKQT
+418 
-428 PDLQFQFG
+428 
-436 RLYYGAGTQPDS
+436 
-448 LAITVEERKQALMS
+448 
-462 ADSTFHAIAEAAP
+462 
-475 DSYLG
+475 
-480 NFWRARANSALD
+480 
-492 PETTQGLA
+492 
-500 KPFYEEVAALLES
+500 
-513 KNDPHYNSA
+513 
-522 LVECYSYLGYYYLLA
+522 
-537 IENPALKAEAKA
+537 
-549 NKDKSIE
+549 
-556 YWSKILAIDPANA
+556 
-569 TAKRALDGIK
+569 

>member
-1 MVRKGSRNMQK
+1 MQK

-37 LLCFLNN
+37 LVCFLNN

-214 CRGILDDGSIG
+214 CKGILDDGSIG

-287 EDLVKYAFA
+287 EDLV
-296 LFLNHDFDKSL
+296 NGS
-307 EVANMGLQKNA
+307 
-318 RHAAF
+318 
-323 NRLAMYNYTDLKRF
+323 
-337 DEALKA
+337 
-343 ADVFFKEC
+343 
-351 DKADYSY
+351 
-358 LDYMYYGHLLE
+358 
-369 SLKKY
+369 
-374 DDAVVQYEKA
+374 
-384 VKMDPTKTDLFK
+384 
-396 NISSAYEQK
+396 
-405 NDYKKAISAYQKY
+405 
-418 YASLDKEKQT
+418 
-428 PDLQFQFG
+428 
-436 RLYYGAGTQPDS
+436 
-448 LAITVEERKQALMS
+448 
-462 ADSTFHAIAEAAP
+462 
-475 DSYLG
+475 
-480 NFWRARANSALD
+480 
-492 PETTQGLA
+492 
-500 KPFYEEVAALLES
+500 
-513 KNDPHYNSA
+513 
-522 LVECYSYLGYYYLLA
+522 
-537 IENPALKAEAKA
+537 
-549 NKDKSIE
+549 
-556 YWSKILAIDPANA
+556 
-569 TAKRALDGIK
+569 

>member
-1 MVRKGSRNMQK
+1 MQK
-12 KAFVRRDMAIFNG
+12 EAFVRRDMAIFNG

-214 CRGILDDGSIG
+214 CKGILDDGSIG

-273 NTDTDYKMLYLRAK
+273 NTDTDIKC
-287 EDLVKYAFA
+287 
-296 LFLNHDFDKSL
+296 
-307 EVANMGLQKNA
+307 
-318 RHAAF
+318 
-323 NRLAMYNYTDLKRF
+323 YTCGR
-337 DEALKA
+337 
-343 ADVFFKEC
+343 
-351 DKADYSY
+351 
-358 LDYMYYGHLLE
+358 
-369 SLKKY
+369 KK
-374 DDAVVQYEKA
+374 
-384 VKMDPTKTDLFK
+384 
-396 NISSAYEQK
+396 I
-405 NDYKKAISAYQKY
+405 
-418 YASLDKEKQT
+418 
-428 PDLQFQFG
+428 
-436 RLYYGAGTQPDS
+436 
-448 LAITVEERKQALMS
+448 
-462 ADSTFHAIAEAAP
+462 
-475 DSYLG
+475 
-480 NFWRARANSALD
+480 W
-492 PETTQGLA
+492 
-500 KPFYEEVAALLES
+500 
-513 KNDPHYNSA
+513 
-522 LVECYSYLGYYYLLA
+522 
-537 IENPALKAEAKA
+537 
-549 NKDKSIE
+549 
-556 YWSKILAIDPANA
+556 
-569 TAKRALDGIK
+569 

>member
-1 MVRKGSRNMQK
+1 MQK

-76 VFVMFFSMYSL
+76 VFVMFLSMYSL

-214 CRGILDDGSIG
+214 CKGILDDGSIG

-287 EDLVKYAFA
+287 EDLV
-296 LFLNHDFDKSL
+296 NGS
-307 EVANMGLQKNA
+307 
-318 RHAAF
+318 
-323 NRLAMYNYTDLKRF
+323 
-337 DEALKA
+337 
-343 ADVFFKEC
+343 
-351 DKADYSY
+351 
-358 LDYMYYGHLLE
+358 
-369 SLKKY
+369 
-374 DDAVVQYEKA
+374 
-384 VKMDPTKTDLFK
+384 
-396 NISSAYEQK
+396 
-405 NDYKKAISAYQKY
+405 
-418 YASLDKEKQT
+418 
-428 PDLQFQFG
+428 
-436 RLYYGAGTQPDS
+436 
-448 LAITVEERKQALMS
+448 
-462 ADSTFHAIAEAAP
+462 
-475 DSYLG
+475 
-480 NFWRARANSALD
+480 
-492 PETTQGLA
+492 
-500 KPFYEEVAALLES
+500 
-513 KNDPHYNSA
+513 
-522 LVECYSYLGYYYLLA
+522 
-537 IENPALKAEAKA
+537 
-549 NKDKSIE
+549 
-556 YWSKILAIDPANA
+556 
-569 TAKRALDGIK
+569 

>member
-1 MVRKGSRNMQK
+1 MQK

-25 IVLLLLIAAVMT
+25 IVLLLLIAAVIT

-214 CRGILDDGSIG
+214 CKGILDDGSIG

-273 NTDTDYKMLYLRAK
+273 STDTDYKMLYLRAK
-287 EDLVKYAFA
+287 EDLV
-296 LFLNHDFDKSL
+296 NGS
-307 EVANMGLQKNA
+307 
-318 RHAAF
+318 
-323 NRLAMYNYTDLKRF
+323 
-337 DEALKA
+337 
-343 ADVFFKEC
+343 
-351 DKADYSY
+351 
-358 LDYMYYGHLLE
+358 
-369 SLKKY
+369 
-374 DDAVVQYEKA
+374 
-384 VKMDPTKTDLFK
+384 
-396 NISSAYEQK
+396 
-405 NDYKKAISAYQKY
+405 
-418 YASLDKEKQT
+418 
-428 PDLQFQFG
+428 
-436 RLYYGAGTQPDS
+436 
-448 LAITVEERKQALMS
+448 
-462 ADSTFHAIAEAAP
+462 
-475 DSYLG
+475 
-480 NFWRARANSALD
+480 
-492 PETTQGLA
+492 
-500 KPFYEEVAALLES
+500 
-513 KNDPHYNSA
+513 
-522 LVECYSYLGYYYLLA
+522 
-537 IENPALKAEAKA
+537 
-549 NKDKSIE
+549 
-556 YWSKILAIDPANA
+556 
-569 TAKRALDGIK
+569 

>member
-12 KAFVRRDMAIFNG
+12 KAFVRRDMGIFNG

-214 CRGILDDGSIG
+214 CKGILDDGSIG

-287 EDLVKYAFA
+287 EDLV
-296 LFLNHDFDKSL
+296 NGS
-307 EVANMGLQKNA
+307 
-318 RHAAF
+318 
-323 NRLAMYNYTDLKRF
+323 
-337 DEALKA
+337 
-343 ADVFFKEC
+343 
-351 DKADYSY
+351 
-358 LDYMYYGHLLE
+358 
-369 SLKKY
+369 
-374 DDAVVQYEKA
+374 
-384 VKMDPTKTDLFK
+384 
-396 NISSAYEQK
+396 
-405 NDYKKAISAYQKY
+405 
-418 YASLDKEKQT
+418 
-428 PDLQFQFG
+428 
-436 RLYYGAGTQPDS
+436 
-448 LAITVEERKQALMS
+448 
-462 ADSTFHAIAEAAP
+462 
-475 DSYLG
+475 
-480 NFWRARANSALD
+480 
-492 PETTQGLA
+492 
-500 KPFYEEVAALLES
+500 
-513 KNDPHYNSA
+513 
-522 LVECYSYLGYYYLLA
+522 
-537 IENPALKAEAKA
+537 
-549 NKDKSIE
+549 
-556 YWSKILAIDPANA
+556 
-569 TAKRALDGIK
+569 